1 MIVVY
6 QFPIPKDNNMEH
18 TCGCCGKYA
27 KGKEAQKFI
36 DPDYIIRTQQVMEL
50 DGKNFLQ
57 LLLPEIPNSKVSYI
71 LMMFCPDCAK
81 EIKKAMPENFI
92 PSSSFSFN
100 VSISCL
106 IFIIIPQKFAVFLCE
121 LFDFI

>member
-1 MIVVY
+1 
-6 QFPIPKDNNMEH
+6 MEH

-36 DPDYIIRTQQVMEL
+36 DPDDIIRTQQVMEL

-81 EIKKAMPENFI
+81 EIKKAMGDSIARVFNEHFEQKNKKHSCFI
-92 PSSSFSFN
+92 R
-100 VSISCL
+100 
-106 IFIIIPQKFAVFLCE
+106 
-121 LFDFI
+121 